1 MNLAA
6 PDITRAV
13 TQGAVR
19 LLEQMSM
26 ACVTELILANGRRS
40 DIMALSEKG
49 EIWIIEVK
57 SGKPDFESDG
67 KWHEYRPFCDRFF
80 FAVHESFPTEL
91 LPLDT
96 GLIIA
101 DQFGG
106 ALIRP
111 APEHKLAAARRKAVT
126 LKLARTAAQR
136 FSALH
141 HSSGMTPDENLT

>member
-1 MNLAA
+1 MSFTT

-19 LLEQMSM
+19 LLEQMSL
-26 ACVTELILANGRRS
+26 ACVTELVLANGRRA
-40 DIMALSEKG
+40 DIMTLSEKG
-49 EIWIIEVK
+49 EIWIVEVK

-67 KWHEYRPFCDRFF
+67 KWHEYRPYCDKFF

-136 FSALH
+136 FSAQQFAA
-141 HSSGMTPDENLT
+141 GFTPE

>member
-1 MNLAA
+1 MSFTT

-13 TQGAVR
+13 TQGTVR
-19 LLEQMSM
+19 LLEQMSL
-26 ACVTELILANGRRS
+26 ACVTELVLANGRRA

-49 EIWIIEVK
+49 EIWIVEVK
-57 SGKPDFESDG
+57 SGKPDFGSDG
-67 KWHEYRPFCDRFF
+67 KWHEYRPYCDKFF

-96 GLIIA
+96 GLIVA

-136 FSALH
+136 FSAQQFAA
-141 HSSGMTPDENLT
+141 GFTPE

>member
-1 MNLAA
+1 MSFTT

-19 LLEQMSM
+19 LLEQMSF
-26 ACVTELILANGRRS
+26 ACVTELVLANGRRA
-40 DIMALSEKG
+40 DIIALSEKG
-49 EIWIIEVK
+49 EIWIVEVK

-67 KWHEYRPFCDRFF
+67 KWHEYRPYCDKFF

-136 FSALH
+136 FSAQQFAAGF
-141 HSSGMTPDENLT
+141 SPE